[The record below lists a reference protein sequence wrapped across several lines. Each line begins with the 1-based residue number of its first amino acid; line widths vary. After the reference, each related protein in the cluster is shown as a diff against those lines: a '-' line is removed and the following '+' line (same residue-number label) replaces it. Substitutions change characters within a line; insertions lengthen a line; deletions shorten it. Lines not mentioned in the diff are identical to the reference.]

1 MIRPPPRSTRTD
13 TLFPYTTLF
22 RSSGIGSRALP
33 GRPVA
38 GGDASVGTAG
48 RLAQCGEW
56 LPGIGG
62 RHALEAERG
71 CGIEKAIRE
80 RAAME
85 GEGDAGQHDTR
96 PEERRVGNAWYSTFR
111 SRVSP
116 YH

>member
-1 MIRPPPRSTRTD
+1 MR
-13 TLFPYTTLF
+13 
-22 RSSGIGSRALP
+22 SGIGSRALP

-80 RAAME
+80 RADME
-85 GEGDAGQHDTR
+85 GARDAGEHDTR
-96 PEERRVGNAWYSTFR
+96 SEEHTSELQSLMRISYAVFCWKKKHTQ
-111 SRVSP
+111 
-116 YH
+116 